1 MIYVLVYERRFLGAK
16 NMYKFIQSLSLM
28 TAAVC
33 LLLTACGGIAPGNEE
48 NPLGKTLV
56 ITPAIK
62 GNSASLN
69 VGDTLEIQIP
79 TIPTAGFE
87 WEVQNLDTDIL
98 LQEGSAVYTEDTAP
112 NSAGGIV
119 TLRFKAVGIGE
130 THLSLLYVNS
140 PSDETPALS
149 MRSFGMPV
157 EVK

>member
-1 MIYVLVYERRFLGAK
+1 
-16 NMYKFIQSLSLM
+16 MYKFTQFLSLM

-33 LLLTACGGIAPGNEE
+33 LLLTACGVIAPGTEAE
-48 NPLGKTLV
+48 PIGKTLV

-87 WEVQNLDTDIL
+87 WEVQDLDTNIL
-98 LQEGSAVYTEDTAP
+98 LQEGSAIYTEDPGP

-119 TLRFKAVGIGE
+119 TLRFKAVGIGK

-140 PSDETPALS
+140 PSGETPS
-149 MRSFGMPV
+149 FSKNSFGMPV